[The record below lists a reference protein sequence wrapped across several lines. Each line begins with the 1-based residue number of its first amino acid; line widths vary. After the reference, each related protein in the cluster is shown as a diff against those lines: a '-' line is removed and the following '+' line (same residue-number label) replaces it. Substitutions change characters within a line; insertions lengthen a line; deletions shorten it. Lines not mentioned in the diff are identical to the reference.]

1 MRDQQQKQRRFFLL
15 VILATLTQKKK
26 QWKYTN
32 LNLDMT
38 FLNVQSVSFRRLFNF
53 ICEVLYHE
61 Q

>member
-15 VILATLTQKKK
+15 VILATLTQKK

>member
-1 MRDQQQKQRRFFLL
+1 MRDQQQKQRRFFLS
-15 VILATLTQKKK
+15 VILATLTQKK

-38 FLNVQSVSFRRLFNF
+38 FLNVQSVSFCCLFNF

>member
-1 MRDQQQKQRRFFLL
+1 MALRAPLISFSNLGNSG
-15 VILATLTQKKK
+15 AKKK
-26 QWKYTN
+26 QWKYSN

>member
-1 MRDQQQKQRRFFLL
+1 MRDQQQKERGFFSFSNLGNSD
-15 VILATLTQKKK
+15 AKK

-38 FLNVQSVSFRRLFNF
+38 FLNVQSVSFRHLFNF